1 MLDYHTIISNM
12 KMLGGAVQET
22 YNVIAVGGTSLV
34 LHGIKGSTEDVDF
47 IVEGGDTMRFEVS
60 YKRYCGGPI
69 DVSAAGECFG
79 TRLPQDYAA
88 QSDYIGSFGM
98 LTVHALS
105 VIDTIITKSTRSNPR
120 DRNDIEACVG
130 SVSGAD
136 VLDRLREY
144 AIGSDDVA
152 RRTIADIFGV

>member
-69 DVSAAGECFG
+69 DVSAAGGVFWHAVA
-79 TRLPQDYAA
+79 TRLCGPVR
-88 QSDYIGSFGM
+88 
-98 LTVHALS
+98 LHWLVRHA
-105 VIDTIITKSTRSNPR
+105 DG
-120 DRNDIEACVG
+120 ACAVCN
-130 SVSGAD
+130 
-136 VLDRLREY
+136 
-144 AIGSDDVA
+144 
-152 RRTIADIFGV
+152 